1 MPVDETD
8 TPAAV
13 DALFR
18 ARMKER
24 SGVERLRMACDM
36 FDTATTLIVASLPPE
51 VAAEPA
57 ARRIAVFQRLYW
69 PERDESIVKAAMA
82 ALRAQPAR

>member
-13 DALFR
+13 NALFR
-18 ARMKER
+18 TRMKER

-36 FDTATTLIVASLPPE
+36 FDTAVALIVASLPPE
-51 VAAEPA
+51 VAAEPG
-57 ARRIAVFQRLYW
+57 ARRIAVFQRMYW
-69 PERDESIVKAAMA
+69 PERHQPSVKSAIA